1 MLPSVVAWVLGALL
15 IGIGA
20 LVGVLMVRR
29 SASIML
35 PDGRR
40 AWAFAAICGGCVV
53 FTGFA
58 AVGVWLVS
66 GNEHYT
72 LILALAAHL
81 QIFVGMTALGWTL
94 GRRLQFEAT
103 KDGAKLND
111 QEQQP
116 GATATV
122 TATVQT
128 MPQAGTAGGET
139 G

>member
-1 MLPSVVAWVLGALL
+1 MT
-15 IGIGA
+15 
-20 LVGVLMVRR
+20 
-29 SASIML
+29 

-66 GNEHYT
+66 GNALYT

-81 QIFVGMTALGWTL
+81 QIVIGMTALGWTL
-94 GRRLQFEAT
+94 GRRMTVEAT
-103 KDGAKLND
+103 KDGAKLSD
-111 QEQQP
+111 QEAP
-116 GATATV
+116 VTPVTV
-122 TATVQT
+122 TTKTQV
-128 MPQAGTAGGET
+128 GEQ

>member
-1 MLPSVVAWVLGALL
+1 MSLPTIL
-15 IGIGA
+15 
-20 LVGVLMVRR
+20 
-29 SASIML
+29 SA
-35 PDGRR
+35 DGRR

-53 FTGFA
+53 FTVFA
-58 AVGVWLVS
+58 AVGVWLVA
-66 GNEHYT
+66 GNALYA

-128 MPQAGTAGGET
+128 SQPAPPAPAPAGESG
-139 G
+139 

>member
-15 IGIGA
+15 IGIGV

-111 QEQQP
+111 QEQ
-116 GATATV
+116 
-122 TATVQT
+122 
-128 MPQAGTAGGET
+128 
-139 G
+139 